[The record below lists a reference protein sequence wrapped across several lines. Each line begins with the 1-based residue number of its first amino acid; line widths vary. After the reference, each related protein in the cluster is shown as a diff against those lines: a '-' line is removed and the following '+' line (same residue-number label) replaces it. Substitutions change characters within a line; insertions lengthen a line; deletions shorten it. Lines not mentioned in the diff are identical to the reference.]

1 MSEKIHIT
9 LITENEKRERK
20 EINVTHDSGVTL
32 MTTLLQH
39 IISGNF
45 CGGRGTCGRCRVRFL
60 QAAPLPT
67 SRDRQAFT
75 PEELRRGY
83 RLACMAKPG
92 NDCIVQTDFIKSRE
106 LEIVTNSCDVMN
118 VSERN
123 DYSGQRKRAEKEA
136 GKQFLAAVDL
146 GTTTIAMQL
155 MDMESGNI
163 ADTYCVMNP
172 QRRYGADVLSRIQA
186 ANAEE
191 CADAGAGRN
200 AGTGGAGAGAGKST
214 GESGAS
220 AAAIMRD
227 SVWDVIQ
234 NGLDRF
240 YEKIAE
246 RKEAVLCCMC
256 IAGNTTMEHLLLGR
270 STQGLGKSPFTPEEL
285 GLQKR
290 FFPAERNGRPSSV
303 RNGHPSPDPDA
314 CLPDAQDGRLPV
326 YVAPG
331 FSAFVGGDI
340 MAGLYRL
347 KMLPLKRLAE
357 EMEMEKGINAECRNS
372 DCTDRNSQYN
382 AADDCGALLL
392 IDLGTNGEMAMT
404 DGKRMVVTAAAA
416 GPAFEG
422 GPGKAAAGSDMV
434 AMTAFLLKEGII
446 DETGLLAEPYF
457 DEGVTVAVSGSR
469 CSLRGPGGSGIMESP
484 VPGGLTDL
492 DNAWISIRLTQKDI
506 RDLQMAK
513 AAVRAGVEILH
524 RKMDCPPVKGVW
536 LAGGFG
542 YYLDVEAAVAIGLL
556 PEKWKDCTKAA
567 GNTSLAGAFEL
578 GKDLWS
584 GELREETL
592 SEMMRG
598 IESINLA
605 KEPEFEELYIRYME
619 LDRS

>member
-92 NDCIVQTDFIKSRE
+92 NDCTVQTDFIKSRK

-155 MDMESGNI
+155 MDMESGDI
-163 ADTYCVMNP
+163 ADTYCAMNP

-214 GESGAS
+214 GESGAG

-256 IAGNTTMEHLLLGR
+256 IAGNTTMEHLLLGL

-290 FFPAERNGRPSSV
+290 FFPAERNGNPSSAW
-303 RNGHPSPDPDA
+303 NGSLSDA
-314 CLPDAQDGRLPV
+314 CLPDAQDGSLPV

-347 KMLPLKRLAE
+347 KMLPYDAVN
-357 EMEMEKGINAECRNS
+357 G
-372 DCTDRNSQYN
+372 D
-382 AADDCGALLL
+382 GALLL

-446 DETGLLAEPYF
+446 DGTGLLAEPYF

-469 CSLRGPGGSGIMESP
+469 CSLRGPGGGGIMESP

-598 IESINLA
+598 IKSINLA